1 MVISFDAYEMQRLVM
16 VAHSR
21 NIVKEVYKVKNQR
34 YDKNQSD
41 FSMHL
46 HGIMGEYA
54 VAKLLNIKID
64 KNISLSGD
72 DKISD
77 LIKNKKRIQVKTTL
91 RDNKILF
98 FNSKVL
104 FRADLAVLTSIKS
117 ATDVVLEGWIS
128 REEYLNK
135 AQTYDFGY
143 GERWGIP
150 ADKLNNI
157 DKIKDFLETKQ
168 EVEA

>member
-1 MVISFDAYEMQRLVM
+1 MILSFDAYEMQRLVM

-21 NIVKEVYKVKNQR
+21 NVVKEVHKVRNQR

-54 VAKLLNIKID
+54 VAKFLNIKID
-64 KNISLSGD
+64 KNIALAGD

-91 RDNKILF
+91 RDNKVLF
-98 FNSKVL
+98 FNSKLL
-104 FRADLAVLTSIKS
+104 FRADLAVLTSIRS
-117 ATDVVLEGWIS
+117 ATDVGLEGWIS
-128 REEYLNK
+128 REEFLNK
-135 AQTYDFGY
+135 ATTFDFGY
-143 GERWGIP
+143 GERWGIVSQ
-150 ADKLNNI
+150 KLNNI
-157 DKIKDFLETKQ
+157 DKIKDFVENNK
-168 EVEA
+168 EVLV

>member
-1 MVISFDAYEMQRLVM
+1 MNFSFDAYEMQRLVM

-21 NIVKEVYKVKNQR
+21 NVVKEVHKVKNQR

-91 RDNKILF
+91 RDNKVLF

-104 FRADLAVLTSIKS
+104 FRADLAILASIRS
-117 ATDVVLEGWIS
+117 ATDVFLEGWIS
-128 REEYLNK
+128 REEFLNK
-135 AQTYDFGY
+135 ATTFNFGY
-143 GERWGIP
+143 GERWGISSE
-150 ADKLNNI
+150 KLNSI
-157 DKIKDFLETKQ
+157 DKITQFLDTKQ
-168 EVEA
+168 EVLV